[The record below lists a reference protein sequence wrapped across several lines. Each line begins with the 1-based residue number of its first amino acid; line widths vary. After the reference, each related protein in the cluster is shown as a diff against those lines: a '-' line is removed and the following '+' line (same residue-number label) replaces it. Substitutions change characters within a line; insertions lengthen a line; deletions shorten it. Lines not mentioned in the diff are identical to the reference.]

1 MLGGCFGFLGFLWFW
16 VLHVGFRVGSYGFLW
31 VFLFYGLALAV
42 PVYTP
47 SVLRGAL
54 RFYIKFS
61 YLSKKSR

>member
-1 MLGGCFGFLGFLWFW
+1 